1 VPAVRQKL
9 HLSPCPNFRSR
20 LSEGLCLAVLVIFVC
35 AFIYDAPKQLNT
47 ADSTITG
54 WRTAWEKQAIDDG
67 KRIDRLEA
75 KVADIEASVKF
86 KYQTDPDYIIP
97 PQERKGYG
105 NDAKWAV
112 RLGISSNRTIESS
125 VVYVGTICQWRNEQ
139 WSRPINERVPAEL
152 AWFSWTP
159 PGAFGAKDLAGND
172 FVALFKANQEGRKL
186 RLVTRN
192 NEPEL
197 DVVVKEGMPPG
208 RYLLEVLLRS
218 RSLRSG
224 EAKTLLLLNW
234 DGKMP
239 NISIALYPRQS
250 ENYPTE
256 LRGVFELCLR

>member
-1 VPAVRQKL
+1 
-9 HLSPCPNFRSR
+9 
-20 LSEGLCLAVLVIFVC
+20 VC
-35 AFIYDAPKQLNT
+35 AFIYDAPNQLNT

-139 WSRPINERVPAEL
+139 WSRPINGNCSPVI
-152 AWFSWTP
+152 T
-159 PGAFGAKDLAGND
+159 AG
-172 FVALFKANQEGRKL
+172 
-186 RLVTRN
+186 
-192 NEPEL
+192 
-197 DVVVKEGMPPG
+197 
-208 RYLLEVLLRS
+208 
-218 RSLRSG
+218 
-224 EAKTLLLLNW
+224 
-234 DGKMP
+234 
-239 NISIALYPRQS
+239 
-250 ENYPTE
+250 
-256 LRGVFELCLR
+256 